1 MKHGTRPLRTPIDP
15 SRDGSVVVGAVADR
29 FRADFSRRIGL
40 DMLLTTTSSLSHP
53 TEKELAAMP
62 FANFKVPEKTLT
74 PKQKE
79 EIVTRT
85 TELYVEIYGERAR
98 TNTMVLIEEV
108 TDGGWGISGSVLTL
122 AMLGEA
128 AAANTSE
135 A

>member
-1 MKHGTRPLRTPIDP
+1 
-15 SRDGSVVVGAVADR
+15 
-29 FRADFSRRIGL
+29 
-40 DMLLTTTSSLSHP
+40 
-53 TEKELAAMP
+53 MP

-98 TNTMVLIEEV
+98 NNTMVLVEEV
-108 TDGGWGISGSVLTL
+108 ADGGWGIAGDVLTL

-128 AAANTSE
+128 TPTDINDA
-135 A
+135 